1 MDFRIKSI
9 ISCKFAR
16 KVKNMN
22 PIKIKATV
30 LNACASLIGLPRLI
44 GYTGE
49 NLINVFYHTVSDEY
63 LPHIHPIYA
72 PKKIAEFE
80 MDLDFLLRYFQPID
94 MQKAKEVVLDKKHL
108 EKPSF
113 HLSFDD
119 GLREVYH
126 IIMPILE
133 RKGIPATVFVN
144 PAFVDNQAL
153 FYRHKQ
159 NITTDATRFL
169 QTQSPYLTWN
179 ELKTMRQHGFSIGA
193 HSIDHPDYA
202 ELTEE
207 EQIRQTLQS
216 CHEIAQHLG
225 EPCRY
230 FAFPFSDAGVED
242 SFFRAIASDVDLT
255 FGISG
260 ITSSNKGRH
269 LGRIDME
276 KYGKNASQCIRRAYM
291 TCFLKQKLIFAR

>member
-1 MDFRIKSI
+1 
-9 ISCKFAR
+9 
-16 KVKNMN
+16 MN
-22 PIKIKATV
+22 QAILKTAV
-30 LNACASLIGLPRLI
+30 LNIGASFIGLPRLI
-44 GYTGE
+44 RYTGE

-63 LPHIHPIYA
+63 LPHIHPSYT

-80 MDLDFLLRYFQPID
+80 RDLDFLLQYFQAVDIYTV
-94 MQKAKEVVLDKKHL
+94 KNKVSDKNYL

-144 PAFVDNQAL
+144 PAFVDNRVL
-153 FYRHKQ
+153 FCRHKQ
-159 NITTDATRFL
+159 NITTDETQFL
-169 QTQSPYLTWN
+169 QTQSPYLTWD
-179 ELKTMRQHGFSIGA
+179 ELKTMRQHGFTIGA
-193 HSIDHPDYA
+193 HSIDHPNYA
-202 ELTEE
+202 ELSEE

-216 CHEIAQHLG
+216 CREIEAHLG
-225 EPCRY
+225 EPCRF
-230 FAFPFSDAGVED
+230 FAFPFSEAGVKD
-242 SFFRAIASDVDLT
+242 SFFRAIASEVDLT

-260 ITSSNKGRH
+260 ITYTGNGRH

-276 KYGKNASQCIRRAYM
+276 RYGKNARQCIHRAYT
-291 TCFLKQKLIFAR
+291 TCFLKQKRIFAR